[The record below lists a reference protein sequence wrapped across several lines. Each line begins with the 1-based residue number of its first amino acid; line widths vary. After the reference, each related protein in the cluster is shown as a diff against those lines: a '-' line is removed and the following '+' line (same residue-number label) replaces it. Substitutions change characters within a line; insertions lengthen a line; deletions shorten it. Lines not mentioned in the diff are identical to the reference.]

1 MEIDGR
7 PASPD
12 AWHILDLSY
21 SHFTAMQIRGGR
33 TRGLDLHLARLDAAN
48 REIFGQPLDPDL
60 VRQRIRHALGTQSD
74 ASVRVHVGEDA
85 MAVTVRDPAGAAT
98 EPQRLRS
105 VRYRRPLAHLKHH
118 GGFAAEYHR
127 RVAIRDGYD
136 EIVLTGDD
144 GTIAEGGITNV
155 GCWDGT
161 SLVWPDAPHLAGITM
176 QVLQRGPLPSRYA
189 PLRVADLPD
198 FAAVFVT
205 NARGI
210 VAVERVD
217 DVPLNVDEAFT
228 KTLIDSYNAA
238 PWDEI

>member
-12 AWHILDLSY
+12 AWHILDLGY
-21 SHFTAMQIRGGR
+21 GHFTAMQVRGGR

-48 REIFGQPLDPDL
+48 REMFGQPLDADL
-60 VRQRIRHALGTQSD
+60 VRHRIRRALGTRSD
-74 ASVRVHVGEDA
+74 ASVRVYVGEDA
-85 MAVTVRDPAGAAT
+85 MAVTVRDPAEAPS

-105 VRYRRPLAHLKHH
+105 VRYQRPLAHLKHL
-118 GGFAAEYHR
+118 GGFAPEYHR
-127 RVAIRDGYD
+127 RAAIRDGYD

-144 GTIAEGGITNV
+144 GTISEGGITNV

-161 SLVWPDAPHLAGITM
+161 SLVWPDAPHLAGSTM
-176 QVLQRGPLPSRYA
+176 QLLQRRLPARHER
-189 PLRVADLPD
+189 LNLTDLTRFP
-198 FAAVFVT
+198 AVFVT

-210 VAVERVD
+210 AAVERVD
-217 DVPLNVDEAFT
+217 DVPLNVDEAVT
-228 KTLIDSYNAA
+228 KTLIDTYNAT